1 MVRSSIHSSIHSLI
15 RSLVCSLIRSSVHSL
30 VHSSIRFYCA
40 NSQISY
46 MHASPAQLR
55 SCVLGRQGEPRA
67 GIQVT
72 PYSTTRM
79 GVAIDEKVAFTIA
92 QI

>member
-1 MVRSSIHSSIHSLI
+1 
-15 RSLVCSLIRSSVHSL
+15 
-30 VHSSIRFYCA
+30 
-40 NSQISY
+40 
-46 MHASPAQLR
+46 MHAIPAQLR

-79 GVAIDEKVAFTIA
+79 GVAIDKKVAFTIA